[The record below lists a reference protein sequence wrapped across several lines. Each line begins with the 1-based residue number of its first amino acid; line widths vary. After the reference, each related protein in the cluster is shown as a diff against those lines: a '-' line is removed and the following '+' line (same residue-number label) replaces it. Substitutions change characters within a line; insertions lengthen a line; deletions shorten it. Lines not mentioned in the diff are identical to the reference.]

1 MPKTIRFYSLAR
13 TTNALKKAH
22 MDINGAYVHYE
33 LFQQVCA
40 RRNVKFPLD
49 STFRA
54 QYKEITELDKS
65 SRDIRQQAN
74 KLQKEMA
81 DLKKSKASKDSITDI
96 LTKLSS
102 LKPLIKAN
110 SDMKQELE
118 DSLYLQV
125 ANLPNLIHEDVQSEQ
140 VLIEYI
146 NPTENLLDPNA
157 SKDYPL
163 VEDPKRDHKDIME
176 QFGIVN
182 FTKATSNSGRG
193 WYYLLGGAAML
204 EQALVQYALS
214 LARKSGFKMIIPP
227 SIVKTEITNA
237 CGFKPRDQNNE
248 TQVYE
253 LPDDLC
259 LTGTAEIP
267 LASLYSDYEFKGSK
281 QLPLNL
287 VGVSRSYRAEA
298 GAAGRDTRGLY
309 RVHEFTKVELFSW
322 TKPEQSEET
331 FNNLVEFQKKF
342 VSSLGLTARV
352 LIMPSDDLGNPA
364 YKKIDIE
371 VLMPGR
377 GAWGEI
383 TSTSN
388 CLDFQSRRLSTKFR
402 DHDKSKFVH
411 TLNGTAC
418 AVPRVILA
426 IVENFYDPVRD
437 VIEIPKVLRPYM
449 DDMEFIS
456 K

>member
-1 MPKTIRFYSLAR
+1 MSRFYSVAR
-13 TTNALKKAH
+13 ATNTLKRPQMDLKA
-22 MDINGAYVHYE
+22 GYVNYE
-33 LFQQVCA
+33 LFQRVCE
-40 RRNVKFPLD
+40 RRNVKFPLN
-49 STFRA
+49 SRFRDDFD
-54 QYKEITELDKS
+54 QISHLDES

-74 KLQKEMA
+74 KLQKQLGE
-81 DLKKSKASKDSITDI
+81 LKKSGATKDQITAV
-96 LTKLSS
+96 LTQLST
-102 LKPLIKAN
+102 LKPRIKVN
-110 SDMKQELE
+110 NDLKQQLE
-118 DSLYLQV
+118 DSLHSQV
-125 ANLPNLIHEDVQSEQ
+125 ANLPNFIHEDVQSEQ
-140 VLIEYI
+140 VLLEYI
-146 NPTENLLDPNA
+146 NPTEFLLVENA
-157 SKDYPL
+157 PKDYPL

-176 QFGIVN
+176 RFGIVN
-182 FTKATSNSGRG
+182 FTKATANSGRG

-214 LARKSGFKMIIPP
+214 SARKAGFQMVIPP

-267 LASLYSDYEFKGSK
+267 LASLYSDHEFKGK
-281 QLPLNL
+281 DLPLNM

-309 RVHEFTKVELFSW
+309 RVHEFTKVELFCW
-322 TKPEQSEET
+322 TKPEQSEDT
-331 FNNLVEFQKKF
+331 FNKLVDFQRDF
-342 VSSLGLTARV
+342 VRSLGLTARV
-352 LIMPSDDLGNPA
+352 LVMPSDDLGNPA
-364 YKKIDIE
+364 FKKIDIE

-377 GAWGEI
+377 GAWGEV

-388 CLDFQSRRLSTKFR
+388 CLDFQSRRLTTKFR
-402 DHDKSKFVH
+402 DSDKSKFVH

-426 IVENFYDPVRD
+426 IIENFYDPIRD
-437 VIEIPKVLRPYM
+437 VIVIPEVLRPYM

-456 K
+456 KS

>member
-1 MPKTIRFYSLAR
+1 MLRAARFYTVGR
-13 TTNALKKAH
+13 TTNCLKKAQ
-22 MDINGAYVHYE
+22 MDLKATYDHYA
-33 LFQQVCA
+33 LFQRVCQ
-40 RRNVKFPLD
+40 RRNVKFPLEPD
-49 STFRA
+49 FQA
-54 QYKEITELDKS
+54 KYEQIAVLDAS
-65 SRDIRQQAN
+65 SMENRQQAN
-74 KLQKEMA
+74 QLQKKLGE
-81 DLKKSKASKDSITDI
+81 LKKSKAEEAQIKVVLDQ
-96 LTKLSS
+96 LSA
-102 LKPLIKAN
+102 LKPVIKAN
-110 SDMKQELE
+110 NDLKQQIQ
-118 DSLYLQV
+118 DDLYTQA
-125 ANLPNLIHEDVQSEQ
+125 ANLPNYIHKDVQSEQ
-140 VLIEYI
+140 VLVEYL
-146 NPTENLLDPNA
+146 NPTEALLDPA
-157 SKDYPL
+157 APKDYPL
-163 VEDPKRDHKDIME
+163 KPNEKRDHKDIME
-176 QFGIVN
+176 RFGIVN
-182 FTKATSNSGRG
+182 FSKATTNSGRG

-214 LARKSGFKMIIPP
+214 LARKSGFTMATPP

-253 LPDDLC
+253 LPDNLC

-267 LASLYSDYEFKGSK
+267 LASLYSDYEFKAK
-281 QLPLNL
+281 KLPLNL

-309 RVHEFTKVELFSW
+309 RVHEFTKVELFCW

-331 FNNLVEFQKKF
+331 FDKLVEFQKKF

-377 GAWGEI
+377 GAWGEV

-388 CLDFQSRRLSTKFR
+388 CLDFQSRRLTTKYR
-402 DHDKSKFVH
+402 EHDKARFVH

-426 IVENFYDPVRD
+426 IVENFYDPTRD
-437 VIEIPKVLRPYM
+437 VIVIPEVLRPFM
-449 DDMEFIS
+449 DDMEYIS